1 MKQKYQMSAFE
12 LIIIFLLGGILTWTA
27 SVVWNEVDYHAKCD
41 GAVVSGSWGKN
52 YCIDPELLEGA
63 QP

>member
-12 LIIIFLLGGILTWTA
+12 LVIIFLLGCIFTWA
-27 SVVWNEVDYHAKCD
+27 GFMVWDSVDYHARCN
-41 GAVVSGSWGKN
+41 GSVVSDSWGKN
-52 YCIDPELLEGA
+52 YCVDPELLKDA

>member
-1 MKQKYQMSAFE
+1 MKQKYNLNLLEVFC
-12 LIIIFLLGGILTWTA
+12 IFVLGGVLTWTA

-41 GAVVSGSWGKN
+41 GAVVSDSWGKN